1 MSEAGF
7 VCIGQVAECFSG
19 YPFESKEFC
28 PPGEGEARV
37 FRGDNLKE
45 GCSEWGA
52 KEKRWKAISPELEKY
67 QLKQNDVLVGMDGS
81 KVGKNWTRV
90 DKGDLPA
97 LLGQRVCR
105 IRAGEFADQD
115 FIFHVFGSYD
125 FKSYVE
131 CVKTGTS
138 IPHISNNQIR
148 DFGVFLPPLPEQKKI
163 AEILSG
169 IDNLIANKEK
179 QISTLTT
186 LQKSVLDALV
196 EDQVSSE
203 VPCLELSEVIS
214 PDRKIT
220 YGIVQAGPDT
230 PGGIPYIRVTDMA
243 GDQLETNAMLRTTK
257 ELADKFKR
265 SEVQEGDIVVALRG
279 IIGASHLID
288 KRTAG
293 CNLTQGTALLSRSDK
308 CAPRYMN
315 AILKSEYCQNQF
327 SFLAKGSTII
337 EITLSSLGTLRIP
350 LPGRDSQEKITHIAD
365 AMQRDIKHGKTILD
379 SYKNLKIALASDL
392 LSGRKRVTI

>member
-7 VCIGQVAECFSG
+7 VCIGQVAESFSG

-45 GCSEWGA
+45 GHSEWGA
-52 KEKRWKAISPELEKY
+52 KEKRWKAITPELEKY

-90 DKGDLPA
+90 GKGDLPA

-115 FIFHVFGSYD
+115 FIFHIFGSYD

-169 IDNLIANKEK
+169 IDESIHIHQQKIEDL
-179 QISTLTT
+179 STLLRELLREHYQERCENSDLHLEKVIRLPIQYGANASATK
-186 LQKSVLDALV
+186 LQSGEPRYIRITDIKEDGALNQLNAVGIDLPANDWNNYLLREGDLLLARTGNTIGKSYLHKRTNEELVFAGYLLRVALDQEAYRPEYLFLFTQS
-196 EDQVSSE
+196 DIYKNWISE
-203 VPCLELSEVIS
+203 TSRTGAQPNINAKE
-214 PDRKIT
+214 
-220 YGIVQAGPDT
+220 YGAMP
-230 PGGIPYIRVTDMA
+230 IPYSSISEQDAFIGR
-243 GDQLETNAMLRTTK
+243 AMSLRRSK
-257 ELADKFKR
+257 SILSNKVDKLKMLK
-265 SEVQEGDIVVALRG
+265 Q
-279 IIGASHLID
+279 
-288 KRTAG
+288 
-293 CNLTQGTALLSRSDK
+293 
-308 CAPRYMN
+308 
-315 AILKSEYCQNQF
+315 AIS
-327 SFLAKGSTII
+327 A
-337 EITLSSLGTLRIP
+337 
-350 LPGRDSQEKITHIAD
+350 
-365 AMQRDIKHGKTILD
+365 
-379 SYKNLKIALASDL
+379 DL
-392 LSGRKRVTI
+392 LSGRKRVSI

>member
-52 KEKRWKAISPELEKY
+52 KEKRWKAISPGLEKY

-138 IPHISNNQIR
+138 IPHISNTQIR

-169 IDNLIANKEK
+169 IDLRIRLGTQRVAQLETLLRSLGDKFFGHQSHHETKTIGQIFEVSSGTTPSRSRQDYFCTNGGTPWVKTMDLTDDYVRTTDEQLTSTGIHEGRAKIFPKGTLLIAMYGGWNQIGRTGILTRDSSCNQAMSALLPAKEV
-179 QISTLTT
+179 SPEFLN
-186 LQKSVLDALV
+186 LQLLIRRSYWKGVAASSRKDPNITKLD
-196 EDQVSSE
+196 
-203 VPCLELSEVIS
+203 
-214 PDRKIT
+214 
-220 YGIVQAGPDT
+220 
-230 PGGIPYIRVTDMA
+230 VTDMPISVPA
-243 GDQLETNAMLRTTK
+243 DHIQAEITNALSSV
-257 ELADKFKR
+257 LH
-265 SEVQEGDIVVALRG
+265 Q
-279 IIGASHLID
+279 
-288 KRTAG
+288 KRTEYSYLQ
-293 CNLTQGTALLSRSDK
+293 NLNLL
-308 CAPRYMN
+308 
-315 AILKSEYCQNQF
+315 
-327 SFLAKGSTII
+327 
-337 EITLSSLGTLRIP
+337 
-350 LPGRDSQEKITHIAD
+350 
-365 AMQRDIKHGKTILD
+365 
-379 SYKNLKIALASDL
+379 KNALASDL
-392 LSGRKRVTI
+392 LSGRKRVSI

>member
-169 IDNLIANKEK
+169 IDKL
-179 QISTLTT
+179 LR
-186 LQKSVLDALV
+186 LL
-196 EDQVSSE
+196 QVSANATQSDSAYSK
-203 VPCLELSEVIS
+203 VA
-214 PDRKIT
+214 KIKALK
-220 YGIVQAGPDT
+220 QA
-230 PGGIPYIRVTDMA
+230 V
-243 GDQLETNAMLRTTK
+243 
-257 ELADKFKR
+257 
-265 SEVQEGDIVVALRG
+265 S
-279 IIGASHLID
+279 
-288 KRTAG
+288 
-293 CNLTQGTALLSRSDK
+293 
-308 CAPRYMN
+308 
-315 AILKSEYCQNQF
+315 
-327 SFLAKGSTII
+327 
-337 EITLSSLGTLRIP
+337 
-350 LPGRDSQEKITHIAD
+350 
-365 AMQRDIKHGKTILD
+365 
-379 SYKNLKIALASDL
+379 SDL
-392 LSGRKRVTI
+392 LSGRKRVGDARVLEGVGI

>member
-28 PPGEGEARV
+28 PPGEGDARV

-45 GCSEWGA
+45 GYSEWGA
-52 KEKRWKAISPELEKY
+52 KEKRWKAISPGLEKY

-138 IPHISNNQIR
+138 IPHISNTQIR

-169 IDNLIANKEK
+169 IDNLAKAKEK
-179 QISTLTT
+179 SL
-186 LQKSVLDALV
+186 
-196 EDQVSSE
+196 
-203 VPCLELSEVIS
+203 
-214 PDRKIT
+214 
-220 YGIVQAGPDT
+220 
-230 PGGIPYIRVTDMA
+230 
-243 GDQLETNAMLRTTK
+243 
-257 ELADKFKR
+257 FK
-265 SEVQEGDIVVALRG
+265 
-279 IIGASHLID
+279 
-288 KRTAG
+288 
-293 CNLTQGTALLSRSDK
+293 
-308 CAPRYMN
+308 
-315 AILKSEYCQNQF
+315 
-327 SFLAKGSTII
+327 
-337 EITLSSLGTLRIP
+337 
-350 LPGRDSQEKITHIAD
+350 
-365 AMQRDIKHGKTILD
+365 
-379 SYKNLKIALASDL
+379 YKNLLLANISREYSDASRSHRHRLSLAELAQEVKRGPSLATNSEKKGIRYITSGNIADGKICLERDNKFLDEFHGIDTCTIKANDLVLNCVNSSTKIGESAIFDRSEHCITGFNNFAITLFPHLCSPHYIYYWTTSANFKSQVRTIIKDAINQVSFSKKDLREFSIYLPDLAEQHLVATKLESIQKVCNKKNQELIALKNLKSGISSLL
-392 LSGRKRVTI
+392 LSGRKRVSI